1 MSFSQEVVRGTVH
14 QFLEAD
20 NDLKLEDVGLG
31 CRIKGTVL
39 TDKVAGNFRFQV
51 KPNLEH
57 NDNSRSALEMQLQ
70 SQVPHVS
77 NFANLDMSHEVYN
90 VYFEGKHDLV
100 SKLLGH
106 LASPVTP
113 LKNQVT
119 SLDAGSQTSRVSL
132 LFSPDYFYFY
142 PPQTLYVPT

>member
-1 MSFSQEVVRGTVH
+1 LTHFFPHIYTALSFSQEVVRGTVH

-20 NDLKLEDVGLG
+20 NALKLEDLDQG

-51 KPNLEH
+51 KPDAHDDPRTLH
-57 NDNSRSALEMQLQ
+57 AQA
-70 SQVPHVS
+70 PHTAQ
-77 NFANLDMSHEVYN
+77 FPNLDMSHEVKN
-90 VYFEGKHDLV
+90 VYFEGKHDLI

-106 LASPVTP
+106 IASPETP

-119 SLDAGSQTSRVSL
+119 SLDAGVSYNS
-132 LFSPDYFYFY
+132 LFFYSLFR
-142 PPQTLYVPT
+142 